1 MADQGSERGSF
12 WTSLPGILTGAA
24 ALITAVGG
32 LGGLAI
38 WQHNKP
44 SPTPGPTPAP
54 IVNPVVKPDYPKG
67 SRQWCDQKVADWSAE
82 MANGTDD
89 AALRTAFREGECGKK
104 YGLRLGKPQAK

>member
-24 ALITAVGG
+24 ALITAIGG

-44 SPTPGPTPAP
+44 GPTPAP
-54 IVNPVVKPDYPKG
+54 IVNPVAKPDYPKG
-67 SRQWCDQKVADWSAE
+67 SRQWCDQKVADWSAK

-89 AALRTAFREGECGKK
+89 AALRQAFHEGECGKN
-104 YGLRLGKPQAK
+104 YGLRLGKPEAK

>member
-1 MADQGSERGSF
+1 MADQGPERSPF

-24 ALITAVGG
+24 ALITAI
-32 LGGLAI
+32 GGLAI

-54 IVNPVVKPDYPKG
+54 IVEPVVKPEYPQG
-67 SRQWCDQKVADWSAE
+67 SRQWCDQKVADWSAK

-89 AALRTAFREGECGKK
+89 AALRAAFRQGECGKK
-104 YGLRLGKPQAK
+104 YGLRLGKVEAK

>member
-1 MADQGSERGSF
+1 MADQGPERGPF

-44 SPTPGPTPAP
+44 SPTAGSTPAP
-54 IVNPVVKPDYPKG
+54 IVEPVVKPDYPEG

-82 MANGTDD
+82 MAKGTDD
-89 AALRTAFREGECGKK
+89 ATLRKAFKAGECKQ
-104 YGLRLGKPQAK
+104 YGLRLGKAEAK